1 MSDLMDEFESDVV
14 SQFSIPLL
22 YAFLYYFSSL
32 NITMNIYNFQARK
45 EVHFMLK
52 NKYGLVPLIKLKANI
67 KYFYILR
74 KHQL

>member
-32 NITMNIYNFQARK
+32 NITMNIFK
-45 EVHFMLK
+45 LGKKSIFMLK
-52 NKYGLVPLIKLKANI
+52 NKYGLVSLIKLKAKI

>member
-32 NITMNIYNFQARK
+32 NITVNTYNFQARK
-45 EVHFMLK
+45 EVHFHVK
-52 NKYGLVPLIKLKANI
+52 K
-67 KYFYILR
+67 
-74 KHQL
+74 